1 MYGNFPQFRDLKKK
15 LVVNSIVNK
24 TTNNNPK
31 TQKSSKQLVLIGQGS
46 VSQRITLGDSQGSKG
61 RCFLMLSKN
70 KKEFCKNYYKIYVT
84 FCQKKTY

>member
-1 MYGNFPQFRDLKKK
+1 MYGNFPQHRVSKKK
-15 LVVNSIVNK
+15 LAVKSFVNK
-24 TTNNNPK
+24 STHNNLK

-70 KKEFCKNYYKIYVT
+70 KKRIL
-84 FCQKKTY
+84 

>member
-1 MYGNFPQFRDLKKK
+1 MYGNFPQLRVLKKK
-15 LVVNSIVNK
+15 LVVKSFVNK
-24 TTNNNPK
+24 TTNYFLQA
-31 TQKSSKQLVLIGQGS
+31 QKSFKQLVLIEQGS

-70 KKEFCKNYYKIYVT
+70 KQEFCKNYYKIYVT